1 MLNANKNDMEQ
12 IIKLTTQMANKAITE
27 HIVTSIIR
35 EANAQK
41 DAFDFDTF
49 FTPENLNEIFN
60 QKMKISEVKNLV
72 GVNGKKKEKKTGK
85 KRMNGYTFF
94 AKNTREELKNDE
106 DFKDATFKDINQ
118 ELSKRWKALN
128 ADEKEEW
135 KKKAA
140 NYNNSESGTESENET
155 DAEPEAP
162 KPAPKPVP
170 APSPEPLHEDNED
183 KIEEEKPKKLK
194 KLKKKEEKPKKLKKM
209 KKKEEKPKK
218 KEKKSEETST
228 FTMNDVDDMFD

>member
-1 MLNANKNDMEQ
+1 MDQ

-27 HIVTSIIR
+27 HIVKSIIM
-35 EANAQK
+35 EANSQK

-49 FTPENLNEIFN
+49 FTPENLNKIFN

-72 GVNGKKKEKKTGK
+72 GVNGKKKAKKTGK

-94 AKNTREELKNDE
+94 AKNIRGELKNDE
-106 DFKDATFKDINQ
+106 DFKDATFKEINQ
-118 ELSKRWKALN
+118 ELSKQWKALT

-140 NYNNSESGTESENET
+140 NYNNSQSGTESGNET
-155 DAEPEAP
+155 ETDTEPEAP
-162 KPAPKPVP
+162 KPAPPP
-170 APSPEPLHEDNED
+170 PPEPLHEE
-183 KIEEEKPKKLK
+183 KKEVEVEEEKPKKLK
-194 KLKKKEEKPKKLKKM
+194 KLKKKKEKKQL
-209 KKKEEKPKK
+209 K
-218 KEKKSEETST
+218 KEKEKKKVNKPDETST

>member
-1 MLNANKNDMEQ
+1 MLNTNKIVMDQ

-49 FTPENLNEIFN
+49 FTPENLNEIFS

-72 GVNGKKKEKKTGK
+72 GVNGKKKTKKTGK

-94 AKNTREELKNDE
+94 AKSMREELKNDE
-106 DFKDATFKDINQ
+106 EFKDATFKEINQ
-118 ELSKRWKALN
+118 ELSKRWKAVSE
-128 ADEKEEW
+128 DDKEEW

-140 NYNNSESGTESENET
+140 DYNTDSESGTETDTETKPPPTKLKIKEPETDNESENE
-155 DAEPEAP
+155 D
-162 KPAPKPVP
+162 
-170 APSPEPLHEDNED
+170 
-183 KIEEEKPKKLK
+183 KPKKLK
-194 KLKKKEEKPKKLKKM
+194 KKL
-209 KKKEEKPKK
+209 K
-218 KEKKSEETST
+218 KEKKPKEKKAKKTKKVKEDKPDK
-228 FTMNDVDDMFD
+228 FTMAEVDDMFD